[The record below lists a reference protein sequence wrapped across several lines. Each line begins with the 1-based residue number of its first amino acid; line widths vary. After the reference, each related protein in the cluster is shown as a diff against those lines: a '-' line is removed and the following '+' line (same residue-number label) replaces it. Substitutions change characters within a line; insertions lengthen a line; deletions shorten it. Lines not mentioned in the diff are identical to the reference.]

1 MSVLQ
6 AFFLG
11 IVQGITEFLPV
22 SSKGH
27 LVLGQYFFNLGSPER
42 LIFFDLICHVGTLG
56 AILLVYAK
64 EIRAL
69 FTSNRQRL
77 VQIMIAT
84 LPLFPIVFLLK
95 EVESLYDNI
104 QYLGFFYFITAFLL
118 FAGATWGH
126 NKTAVQLKKQR
137 WRDPALIGF
146 FQLLALL
153 PGVSRSGSTISGA
166 RLLGWN
172 SQESVTFSFLIAIPA
187 VLGGVVL
194 KVLQMFMGEQNHI
207 PLEID
212 HYVAGFISSFLVGY
226 ISLLLFIKLVSK
238 GKLIYFAW
246 YCLALGIGLTLYFNF
261 PSSG

>member
-6 AFFLG
+6 AIFLG
-11 IVQGITEFLPV
+11 IIQGITEFLPV

-27 LVLGQYFFNLGSPER
+27 LILGQYFFNLGSPEDF
-42 LIFFDLICHVGTLG
+42 IFFDLICHVGTLG
-56 AILLVYAK
+56 AIFLVYAK

-77 VQIMIAT
+77 VQIIIAT
-84 LPLFPIVFLLK
+84 LPLFPVVFLLK
-95 EVESLYDNI
+95 EIESLYNNI
-104 QYLGFFYFITAFLL
+104 QYLGYFYFFTASLL
-118 FAGATWGH
+118 FTAATWGH

-137 WRDPALIGF
+137 WRDPLLIGF

-172 SQESVTFSFLIAIPA
+172 SQEAVTFSFLIAIPA
-187 VLGGVVL
+187 VLGGVAL
-194 KVLQMFMGEQNHI
+194 KVLQILFMDEQPHAS
-207 PLEID
+207 LEIS
-212 HYVAGFISSFLVGY
+212 HYVAGFTASFLIGY
-226 ISLLLFIKLVSK
+226 ASLLLVIELISR

-246 YCLALGIGLTLYFNF
+246 YCLALGIGLTLYFNV
-261 PSSG
+261 